1 MQVARIRGIC
11 LTTLS
16 RAIGLPV
23 CTRCVRQHHVLVDES
38 RLYARDMSDNIFLRM
53 QVARMREIC
62 RTALSRG

>member
-1 MQVARIRGIC
+1 MSDDTISRNRTARMHE
-11 LTTLS
+11 S
-16 RAIGLPV
+16 
-23 CTRCVRQHHVLVDES
+23 VRQHHVLVDES